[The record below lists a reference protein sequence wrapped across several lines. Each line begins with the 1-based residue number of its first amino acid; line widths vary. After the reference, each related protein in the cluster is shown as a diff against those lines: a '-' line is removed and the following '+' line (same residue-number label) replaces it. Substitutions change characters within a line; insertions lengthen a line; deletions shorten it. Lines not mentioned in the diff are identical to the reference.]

1 MKKLFVSVVAL
12 LAAVSLSAQDLT
24 AIYNEAAAAYG
35 AKDFA
40 GAAAKFE
47 QVIDQ
52 GMDNEDAAS
61 LVATA
66 KKTLPNCYF
75 MLGGGALKGK
85 NYDEALK
92 NFTKSAELAELY
104 GDMNQMAK
112 ANGWVAKMYQIQGG
126 DAFNNKDYATAA
138 GIFEKGYKADP
149 DNTDMALNLA
159 MSYCEMFMNTGD
171 MAQYERGMEIYEAVA
186 AKTHPK
192 YAEAAAKAKEMI
204 TLYTNNMVAK
214 LQEANNFDGIIAAA
228 DAMLAKNPASAL
240 AEKVRLQAYANKKDY
255 AKVIELAQTA
265 ADAQTDPEDKSL
277 MYYLLGAAYNAKE
290 MKPQAIAAF
299 QKVTA
304 GPAAESAKAA
314 LAELSSSSRTNRR
327 RHGGFRISGTRFFR
341 ARRGRWACVLG
352 GAGGWGCVGLRWTL
366 PGSGRAVPRWSR
378 GAGTGGSAWAGFA
391 VSEARGRGGRFSVPR
406 ALRGL
411 CSGGRFPGMRAS
423 PLRVS
428 GVRPQRAS
436 NAVSSIPSH
445 AAASIASGSNTGSN
459 AALRCRG
466 ARRFQGQQL
475 WQQSQPKIR
484 SRRGRRRSPG
494 PSRWC
499 GTRCSARCRWSGPG
513 RWPPW
518 GRLRRTGGTCRS
530 APLRTA
536 CRRRRPRR

>member
-1 MKKLFVSVVAL
+1 MKKLFVLAIAL
-12 LAAVSLSAQDLT
+12 LAAVSLPAQDLT

-35 AKDFA
+35 AKNYA

-47 QVIDQ
+47 QVIEQ
-52 GMDNEDAAS
+52 GMDSEEAAS

-75 MLGGGALKGK
+75 YLGGALKAK

-126 DAFNNKDYATAA
+126 DAFNNKDYVTAA

-171 MAQYERGMEIYEAVA
+171 MAQYEKGMDVYEAIA

-192 YAEAAAKAKEMI
+192 YAEAAAKAKEMMA
-204 TLYTNNMVAK
+204 LYTTNMVAK

-228 DAMLAKNPASAL
+228 DAMLAKNPTSAL
-240 AEKVRLQAYANKKDY
+240 AEKVRLQAYANKKDFS
-255 AKVIELAQTA
+255 KVIELADGA
-265 ADAQTDPEDKSL
+265 ANAQTDPEDKSL

-314 LAELSSSSRTNRR
+314 LAELS
-327 RHGGFRISGTRFFR
+327 
-341 ARRGRWACVLG
+341 
-352 GAGGWGCVGLRWTL
+352 
-366 PGSGRAVPRWSR
+366 
-378 GAGTGGSAWAGFA
+378 
-391 VSEARGRGGRFSVPR
+391 
-406 ALRGL
+406 
-411 CSGGRFPGMRAS
+411 
-423 PLRVS
+423 
-428 GVRPQRAS
+428 
-436 NAVSSIPSH
+436 
-445 AAASIASGSNTGSN
+445 
-459 AALRCRG
+459 
-466 ARRFQGQQL
+466 
-475 WQQSQPKIR
+475 K
-484 SRRGRRRSPG
+484 
-494 PSRWC
+494 
-499 GTRCSARCRWSGPG
+499 
-513 RWPPW
+513 
-518 GRLRRTGGTCRS
+518 
-530 APLRTA
+530 
-536 CRRRRPRR
+536 